1 MVSLSHGKFRVVL
14 LTPKASVL
22 DCRAGSLVLPGDDGY
37 FGVLRNHCPML
48 SVLKR
53 GIMQV
58 REIPDRADAF
68 YLVEGGFVR
77 IGENHVTVLAYE
89 VTTFEGLNKKATEEL
104 LYHAQS
110 VAAGQNYI
118 RTQQDAIEIGKAK
131 MIVKMAE
138 MAGILAEQE
147 KNVSH
152 N

>member
-1 MVSLSHGKFRVVL
+1 M
-14 LTPKASVL
+14 TPKASVL

-53 GIMQV
+53 GILQV
-58 REIPDRADAF
+58 REIPDRTDAF
-68 YLVEGGFVR
+68 YLVDGGFVR
-77 IGENHVTVLAYE
+77 VGENHVTVLAYE
-89 VTTFEGLNKKATEEL
+89 ITTFEGLNEKATEEL
-104 LYHAQS
+104 LYHARS

-138 MAGILAEQE
+138 LAGIEAQME
-147 KNVSH
+147 KDALH